1 MKAATSHKLW
11 ISSIVILIIFIFAFG
26 MLYFNQRPLPDELP
40 IPLDPLLDENIK
52 VTQNIDLIV
61 VEKASRKIT
70 LFHQQVP
77 IKSYKIALGFEPMG
91 HKTQEGDG
99 KTPEGTYQ
107 ICAKNPKSQFH
118 LSLKISYPSHEDK
131 QQAKQNGVSPGGE
144 IMIHGLATPFSFL
157 GKHHSQ
163 RDWTLGCIAL
173 SNEEMEEIYANVA
186 VGTKIIIKP

>member
-1 MKAATSHKLW
+1 MKKHTRL
-11 ISSIVILIIFIFAFG
+11 ISLIIILIILVFIFG
-26 MLYFNQRPLPDELP
+26 VVYFIRPPHQEVMP
-40 IPLDPLLDENIK
+40 IPVDPLFDENIK
-52 VTQNIDLIV
+52 ITQPIDLIV
-61 VEKASRKIT
+61 VEKSSRKIT
-70 LFHQQVP
+70 VFHQQLPV
-77 IKSYKIALGFEPMG
+77 KSYKIALGFEPIG

-107 ICAKNPKSQFH
+107 ICAKNPKSRFH

-131 QQAKQNGVSPGGE
+131 QQAKQNGISPGGE
-144 IMIHGLATPFSFL
+144 IMIHGLAMPFTFL
-157 GKHHSQ
+157 GKKHSQ